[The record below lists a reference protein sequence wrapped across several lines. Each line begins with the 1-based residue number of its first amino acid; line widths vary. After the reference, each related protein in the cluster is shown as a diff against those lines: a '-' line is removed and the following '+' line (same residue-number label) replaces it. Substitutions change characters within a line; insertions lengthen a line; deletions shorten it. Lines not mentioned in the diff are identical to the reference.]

1 MSVHSVNAD
10 FVAPRYSDRVQLV
23 RANAIDAT
31 LVTPSVTGGTFTG
44 ITMTSPVVSGGSLSG
59 CTILSPTVSAG
70 TFSTGTILSPT
81 IVGGT
86 LVNIST
92 LSMVT
97 TTGSFTVS
105 GFENTSGAPIT
116 LVPGFHAYYAAP
128 LAHLII
134 NGMGAT
140 GSGAA
145 LTIPA
150 GSIPVAIRPGA
161 NVYLPVYVDVAGTGA
176 WGLFV
181 VSADGSATYY
191 ATADEGTFG
200 DAAAITVRE
209 VNVSWNMLAYS

>member
-1 MSVHSVNAD
+1 MSSQSINAD
-10 FVAPRYSDRVQLV
+10 FVSPKYSSRVQIV
-23 RANAIDAT
+23 KGTAIDAN
-31 LVTPSVTGGTFTG
+31 LVTPSVTGGTL
-44 ITMTSPVVSGGSLSG
+44 TSPVVSGGSLTG

-86 LVNIST
+86 LTNIST

-105 GFENTSGAPIT
+105 GFENASGDPIT

-128 LAHLII
+128 LAHLVI

-150 GSIPVAIRPGA
+150 GSIPVAIRPAA
-161 NVYLPVYVDVAGTGA
+161 NVYLPISVDVAGTGA

-181 VSADGSATYY
+181 ASADGSATYY
-191 ATADEGTFG
+191 ATADQGTFG
-200 DAAAITVRE
+200 NAAAITVRE
-209 VNVSWNMLAYS
+209 VNASWNMVAYS